1 MKQSFKR
8 KVAAVLMAALVGITA
23 VPAMAAED
31 VSTSTAGQSSSLEAA
46 EAGYKAVLQ
55 RYRIVRD
62 ADYFD
67 GDWEM
72 LDRLGVNNLIGL
84 SKPENVY
91 FTLCDLANDGVPEI
105 FVASMDSPSFT
116 INDYGWRE
124 GGYRIHDI
132 WGCANGTISRPFPID
147 SMGYRAN
154 YSFMNNGVMFC
165 QGSSG
170 AMSNYWE
177 YYTLGT
183 NSAKAYLSNFIE
195 YDGWEGEKYYRG
207 YGNLNNKWRVSKA
220 EKDRVVKSYSFV
232 KNIKWYS
239 IDDAASLHQAIRSF
253 SIPVM
258 INGSELACDQPAVS
272 RNGRTLVPLRAIFEA
287 LGTKVEWNGATQT
300 ITAVKGSTTVQMR
313 LNSKT
318 MSKNG
323 QSIALDVPPQA
334 IAGRTMVPVR
344 AIADAFD
351 YNVYWDSAN
360 RVVEIN
366 N

>member
-1 MKQSFKR
+1 M
-8 KVAAVLMAALVGITA
+8 
-23 VPAMAAED
+23 
-31 VSTSTAGQSSSLEAA
+31 
-46 EAGYKAVLQ
+46 
-55 RYRIVRD
+55 
-62 ADYFD
+62 
-67 GDWEM
+67 
-72 LDRLGVNNLIGL
+72 
-84 SKPENVY
+84 
-91 FTLCDLANDGVPEI
+91 
-105 FVASMDSPSFT
+105 
-116 INDYGWRE
+116 
-124 GGYRIHDI
+124 
-132 WGCANGTISRPFPID
+132 
-147 SMGYRAN
+147 
-154 YSFMNNGVMFC
+154 
-165 QGSSG
+165 
-170 AMSNYWE
+170 
-177 YYTLGT
+177 
-183 NSAKAYLSNFIE
+183 
-195 YDGWEGEKYYRG
+195 
-207 YGNLNNKWRVSKA
+207 NNKWRVSKA